1 MRGILLW
8 FLALLGVF
16 STGGAVQAESL
27 RKVFQKISPAVVV
40 IETNEPGIGRS
51 KQGEMVTKR
60 GLASGVVISREG
72 LIMTAAHVVQVAN
85 EVKVRF
91 LDGRE
96 VAAGVVSS
104 SVTADV
110 ALLRIDPVPDNL
122 AVAELGDSDLV
133 APGDQVFVVG
143 APYGIDHTLTV
154 GYLSGRRKPR
164 EMCDDLQPVEFLQTD
179 AAINRGNSGGPLCTM
194 DGKVIGIVS
203 HILSQSGGS
212 EGVGF
217 AVSVNTAKELLLKKR
232 SFWSGLEFSFLSG
245 DLAHAFN
252 VPQDAALLVQRVADA
267 SPGYAMG
274 LRPGKIPARIGGEEL
289 LIGGDIILAI
299 QNIPVS
305 LDVDKSCD
313 LRQTLLNLPPGG
325 RIDIKVL
332 RGGKIVNLTTT
343 K

>member
-1 MRGILLW
+1 MRSGLLW
-8 FLALLGVF
+8 FLTLLGVF
-16 STGGAVQAESL
+16 GSSGVVQAESL
-27 RKVFQKISPAVVV
+27 RKVFQNISPAVVV
-40 IETNEPGIGRS
+40 IETKEQGVGTGR
-51 KQGEMVTKR
+51 KGETVTER

-85 EVKVRF
+85 EVKVQF

-96 VAAGVVSS
+96 VIAGVVSS
-104 SVTADV
+104 SVMADV
-110 ALLRIDPVPDNL
+110 ALLKIDPVPDNL
-122 AVAELGDSDLV
+122 AVAELGDSDLA

-154 GYLSGRRKPR
+154 GYLSGKRKPR
-164 EMCDDLQPVEFLQTD
+164 EMCDRLAPVEFLQTD
-179 AAINRGNSGGPLCTM
+179 AAINRGNSGGPLCTL

-217 AVSVNTAKELLLKKR
+217 AVSINTAKELLLRKR

-245 DLAHAFN
+245 DLAQAFN
-252 VPQDAALLVQRVADA
+252 IPQDAALLVQRVADG

-274 LRPGKIPARIGGEEL
+274 LRAGTIPARIGEEEL

-299 QNIPVS
+299 QSIPVS

-313 LRQTLLNLPPGG
+313 LRQTLLDLPQGA
-325 RIDIKVL
+325 RIELKVL

-343 K
+343 R

>member
-1 MRGILLW
+1 MRGRLLW

-16 STGGAVQAESL
+16 STSGAVQAESL
-27 RKVFQKISPAVVV
+27 RNVFQKISPAVVV

-51 KQGEMVTKR
+51 KQGETVTER

-85 EVKVRF
+85 DVKVQF

-96 VAAGVVSS
+96 VTAGVVSS

-164 EMCDDLQPVEFLQTD
+164 EMCDHLQPVEFLQTD

-217 AVSVNTAKELLLKKR
+217 AISVNTAKELLLKKR

-252 VPQDAALLVQRVADA
+252 IPQDAALLVQRVADA

-274 LRPGKIPARIGGEEL
+274 LRPGTIPARIGGEKL